1 MYCPVPLPNAW
12 NLTRVSGRVALR
24 CWIGFAAL
32 FCGLW
37 WTENAQ
43 AGCGDYVIIGTHSH
57 SSRVNG
63 VAVGS
68 GGASESGLLVRYG
81 VVGNVRRFQSP
92 PIAQQELLRSKSRS
106 GQQPCDGPECQG
118 QVPISLPSSPGLEPV
133 VHEWAVLSRRE
144 LPTIEFARI
153 LHAEFSVATLNVM
166 IGRLERPPRAS
177 RS

>member
-1 MYCPVPLPNAW
+1 MYCPVPLQTAW
-12 NLTRVSGRVALR
+12 NLTRVSGGVALR

-43 AGCGDYVIIGTHSH
+43 AGCGDYVIMGTHSH
-57 SSRVNG
+57 SGQMNG
-63 VAVGS
+63 AGANSAAS
-68 GGASESGLLVRYG
+68 GEAAQYG
-81 VVGNVRRFQSP
+81 VIRGVRRFQSQ
-92 PIAQQELLRSKSRS
+92 PIGQQELLRSKSRS
-106 GQQPCDGPECQG
+106 DQKPCDGPACRR
-118 QVPISLPSSPGLEPV
+118 QVPIGLPSFPGLESV
-133 VHEWAVLSRRE
+133 VHEWAVLSDRE

-153 LHAEFSVATLNVM
+153 LRTEFPLATLNVM